1 MAAPYA
7 DPRIASV
14 RMFAEGQAKKHHP
27 EHDPPNHFADGHAPN
42 TND

>member
-1 MAAPYA
+1 MSAPDA

-14 RMFAEGQAKKHHP
+14 RMFAEGQANTHHP
-27 EHDPPNHFADGHAPN
+27 EHDAQNHFAEGQASN